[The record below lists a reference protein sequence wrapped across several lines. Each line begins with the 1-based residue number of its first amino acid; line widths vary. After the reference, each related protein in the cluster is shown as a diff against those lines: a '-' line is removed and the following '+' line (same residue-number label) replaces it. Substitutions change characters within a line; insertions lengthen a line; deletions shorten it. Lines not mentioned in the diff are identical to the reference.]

1 MHAALAIGLR
11 QPLAAT
17 LSKSVFPL
25 QVLAASKTCS
35 GRNIRYLF
43 QTSSSAARPES
54 LTSSA

>member
-11 QPLAAT
+11 QPLAET
-17 LSKSVFPL
+17 LSKSVFA

-54 LTSSA
+54 LTPSA

>member
-11 QPLAAT
+11 RPLAAI
-17 LSKSVFPL
+17 LSKSVFS

-35 GRNIRYLF
+35 GRNIRYVF

-54 LTSSA
+54 LTPSS